1 VTLLLLVELEVLLD
15 DVKVVDVLVSV
26 VLFDVELVD
35 EVV

>member
-1 VTLLLLVELEVLLD
+1 MTLLLLVELEVLLD

-35 EVV
+35 DVV

>member
-1 VTLLLLVELEVLLD
+1 MTLLLLVELEVLLD

>member
-1 VTLLLLVELEVLLD
+1 MTLLLLVELEVLLD

-26 VLFDVELVD
+26 VLFDVGLVD